1 MALRNHLDN
10 KYRTFSTCWHM
21 VSPQLMVV
29 YCHPYYLSLRI
40 TEKILIINMII
51 NDLKLSK
58 QTKYNHAYVSLVLLF
73 VIMGWSWKA
82 LVILVWGC
90 SYKWTHK
97 AKEGLTPVLPE
108 KNQFGYLL
116 RGQLGLKRLTLDQN
130 FDVPNRKGFFLL
142 VVKLT
147 VQIKR
152 SWDIRKVS
160 VKLSILEMGKLAHSL
175 KKI

>member
-1 MALRNHLDN
+1 M
-10 KYRTFSTCWHM
+10 
-21 VSPQLMVV
+21 
-29 YCHPYYLSLRI
+29 
-40 TEKILIINMII
+40 
-51 NDLKLSK
+51 
-58 QTKYNHAYVSLVLLF
+58 
-73 VIMGWSWKA
+73 
-82 LVILVWGC
+82 
-90 SYKWTHK
+90 
-97 AKEGLTPVLPE
+97 
-108 KNQFGYLL
+108 
-116 RGQLGLKRLTLDQN
+116 KRLTLDQN